1 MKQLTDY
8 IYEYNSNIL
17 KSAIYEGINSNCTTL
32 QESYENIFDMM
43 FSVNEGFF
51 TNIGKKLT
59 DWGSKA
65 AKTGEN
71 IDKRI
76 TNASDAAKRAI
87 NTAKV
92 KAGNAWKKVKDSY
105 TSVIL
110 AVDDAIKASKDSIAD
125 LCKQA
130 KIKIEDFEAKCA
142 LIYANAMSKSQEIA
156 DNIGKWVSDS
166 TKGAQRF
173 AALNTLLMGAMLA
186 RKTGIDSSMA
196 LEILSAA
203 GFK

>member
-8 IYEYNSNIL
+8 IYEYNSSIL
-17 KSAIYEGINSNCTTL
+17 KSAIYEGINSNCKTL

-43 FSVNEGFF
+43 FSVNEGLF
-51 TNIGKKLT
+51 TSIGKKLA

-76 TNASDAAKRAI
+76 TNASDSAKRAI

-130 KIKIEDFEAKCA
+130 KIKIED
-142 LIYANAMSKSQEIA
+142 Y
-156 DNIGKWVSDS
+156 IGKWVSDT
-166 TKGAQRF
+166 TKGAQKF